1 MISLRR
7 LPGSLAS
14 ALALSALAAGVVAR
28 GEVIFNTFDPTP
40 PPTVNNDGYVTMS
53 AANNYWQSQAFTT
66 GGSATAIDK
75 ITFDMQTFGSAFE
88 IGLYASSGTAPNLT
102 SLIGSIYSQ
111 GSGGFFGPLV
121 ATFSA
126 INLNASTEYWVV
138 AKRTGGAND
147 LLWGYTNDLSG
158 LDNAYTSDSGTSWTT
173 STSSPMR
180 MKVEAV
186 PEPPAIVLSGIG
198 LASAMYAFRRRRG

>member
-1 MISLRR
+1 MPSLRQ
-7 LPGSLAS
+7 LSGSLAS

-28 GEVIFNTFDPTP
+28 GEVIFNTIDPTP
-40 PPTVNNDGYVTMS
+40 PPVVTNDGYVTMS
-53 AANNYWQSQAFTT
+53 AVNNYWQSQAFTT

-75 ITFDMQTFGSAFE
+75 ITFDMQTFGAAFE

-111 GSGGFFGPLV
+111 GSGAFAGPLV
-121 ATFSA
+121 ATFSE

-158 LDNAYTSDSGTSWTT
+158 LENAYTNNGGTSWTT
-173 STSSPMR
+173 STSAPMR

>member
-1 MISLRR
+1 MTFLRR
-7 LPGSLAS
+7 LSGSLAS

-28 GEVIFNTFDPTP
+28 GEVIFNTIDPTP
-40 PPTVNNDGYVTMS
+40 PPVVTNDGYVTMS
-53 AANNYWQSQAFTT
+53 AVNNYWQSQAFTT
-66 GGSATAIDK
+66 GGSATAINK
-75 ITFDMQTFGSAFE
+75 ITFDMQTFGAAFE

-111 GSGGFFGPLV
+111 GSGAFAGPLV
-121 ATFSA
+121 ATFSE

-158 LDNAYTSDSGTSWTT
+158 LENAYTNNGGTSWTT
-173 STSSPMR
+173 STSAPMR

>member
-66 GGSATAIDK
+66 GSSATSINK
-75 ITFDMQTFGSAFE
+75 ITFDMQTFGAAFE
-88 IGLYASSGTAPNLT
+88 IGLYASSGSQPN
-102 SLIGSIYSQ
+102 S
-111 GSGGFFGPLV
+111 
-121 ATFSA
+121 
-126 INLNASTEYWVV
+126 
-138 AKRTGGAND
+138 
-147 LLWGYTNDLSG
+147 
-158 LDNAYTSDSGTSWTT
+158 
-173 STSSPMR
+173 
-180 MKVEAV
+180 
-186 PEPPAIVLSGIG
+186 
-198 LASAMYAFRRRRG
+198 

>member
-75 ITFDMQTFGSAFE
+75 SPSICKPLGLLSKSACTRAVVPHQT
-88 IGLYASSGTAPNLT
+88 
-102 SLIGSIYSQ
+102 
-111 GSGGFFGPLV
+111 
-121 ATFSA
+121 
-126 INLNASTEYWVV
+126 
-138 AKRTGGAND
+138 
-147 LLWGYTNDLSG
+147 
-158 LDNAYTSDSGTSWTT
+158 
-173 STSSPMR
+173 
-180 MKVEAV
+180 
-186 PEPPAIVLSGIG
+186 
-198 LASAMYAFRRRRG
+198 

>member
-1 MISLRR
+1 MTSLRR
-7 LPGSLAS
+7 LSSSLAS
-14 ALALSALAAGVVAR
+14 ALALSALAVGVVAR
-28 GEVIFNTFDPTP
+28 GEVIFNTIDPTP
-40 PPTVNNDGYVTMS
+40 PPTVTNDGYVTMS
-53 AANNYWQSQAFTT
+53 GANNYWQSQAFTT
-66 GGSATAIDK
+66 GGSATSIDK
-75 ITFDMQTFGSAFE
+75 ITFDMQPAGAAFE
-88 IGLYASSGTAPNLT
+88 IGLYASSGTTPNLT

-111 GSGGFFGPLV
+111 GSGGFFSPLV

-138 AKRTGGAND
+138 AKRTSGSD
-147 LLWGYTNDLSG
+147 LLWGFTNDLSG
-158 LDNAYTSDSGTSWTT
+158 LENAYTNDGGSSWTS
-173 STSSPMR
+173 STSAPMR